1 MITFQVNDMTCGH
14 CASTIT
20 KAIKELDP
28 TAKVEIDLHQH
39 RVSVAVVSAD
49 AQSVSTAIT
58 EAGYTPALLEAQP
71 AGMSSDDKATSCCG
85 GCH

>member
-14 CASTIT
+14 CASNIT
-20 KAIKELDP
+20 KAIKALDP
-28 TAKVEIDLHQH
+28 TARVEIDLHQH

-49 AQSVSTAIT
+49 AQSVSNAIA
-58 EAGYTPALLEAQP
+58 EAGYTPAVHEAQP
-71 AGMSSDDKATSCCG
+71 ADMSSDDKAASCCG

>member
-20 KAIKELDP
+20 KAIRELDP

-39 RVSVAVVSAD
+39 RVSVALVSAD
-49 AQSVSTAIT
+49 VQSVSNAIT
-58 EAGYTPALLEAQP
+58 EAGYTPELHDAKP
-71 AGMSSDDKATSCCG
+71 ADMHSGEKQVSCCG